1 MGVKM
6 KARYPNERGCK
17 VCGTSWREGD
27 EIYFQKNKDN
37 TKYVCVDK
45 ECFTEQG
52 GTMSDKQSIIG
63 SRNDTIVVKLPECE
77 VTDDNKKLTEFEDEL
92 FLTAH
97 HKMKDR
103 YPDEPVSGDRFGR
116 IRSQYVGQLIDIKL
130 VYLLTKI
137 LDRD

>member
-1 MGVKM
+1 MGIKM
-6 KARYPNERGCK
+6 KGRFPGKCK
-17 VCGTSWREGD
+17 SCGSTWREGD
-27 EIYFQKNKDN
+27 EIYYQKNQDN
-37 TKYVCVDK
+37 SNYKCIDK
-45 ECFTEQG
+45 ECFIEQG
-52 GTMSDKQSIIG
+52 GTMNDKQSILG
-63 SRNDTIVVKLPECE
+63 SRNDTIVSKLPECK
-77 VTDDNKKLTEFEDEL
+77 VSDDVKMLTEFEDEL

-137 LDRD
+137 LDKD